1 MNLIHSP
8 EELFENLLYDFL
20 NKKGLPRTAEAFL
33 NETQLAGQ
41 IPDEFNQHENPHG
54 FLYGVWTTFCD
65 KYNSRQYIPG
75 TLISESQ
82 APDIGAI
89 MDSTPQ
95 ILQEGYTI
103 QLLSSFPR
111 DGPWNT
117 LHSCDFSSDGKIVA
131 SGGLGGGK
139 PFLCYL
145 DSNDSV
151 TTSESHSSSIFEVR
165 FQPGSTIFATSS
177 RHTVRLWDAERESL
191 GRSVFDFVGHKGT
204 VRSLDFHPS
213 KGILCSSDS
222 HDVIKVWDLNESIMV
237 KEFKENGSIVRFQP
251 GSGTLLAVANKNVLN
266 ILDFENSTVVKRFQG
281 HVENICSICW
291 DVTGNWIASASEDE
305 VRVWSLVMDEPYVW
319 LSDGKKLKSIIFH
332 PRYHNVLVIG
342 SSKGMDL
349 LLLDIDVGLR
359 MKQVYN
365 LPTIGL
371 AACAQNEYIASTTS
385 TTSNDSV
392 VNIWK

>member
-1 MNLIHSP
+1 S
-8 EELFENLLYDFL
+8 FENLLYDYL

-41 IPDEFNQHENPHG
+41 IPDEFNQHEHPHG
-54 FLYGVWTTFCD
+54 FLYGIWTTFCY

-191 GRSVFDFVGHKGT
+191 GRSVLDFVGHKGT